1 MKNILLLIAASV
13 ALTACGNTWRGAK
26 ADTSHNVERAGEAV
40 KSGGR
45 AVGEGLSNT
54 GEKLQ
59 EISQ

>member
-1 MKNILLLIAASV
+1 MKNILLLIAASLSL
-13 ALTACGNTWRGAK
+13 AACSNTWQGAK
-26 ADTSHNVERAGEAV
+26 ADTANNVERAGDAV